1 MRRRRKKQ
9 LNLNIKWEQMMTKK
23 TKKKMEKK
31 KNFGN
36 ISYIYRRLERGVI
49 DLGFERERASVVVL
63 CLSI

>member
-1 MRRRRKKQ
+1 
-9 LNLNIKWEQMMTKK
+9 MTKK
-23 TKKKMEKK
+23 TKKMEKK

-49 DLGFERERASVVVL
+49 GLGFERERASVVVL